1 MEYPFIDPSQL
12 NKSHWKRIKWTL
24 KRNDTEH
31 TELTKK
37 ELFLIQES
45 FHHKVFKAKNIVS
58 L

>member
-1 MEYPFIDPSQL
+1 MKYPLIGSNQL
-12 NKSHWKRIKWTL
+12 TKSHWKRIKRTL
-24 KRNDTEH
+24 KRSDTEH

-37 ELFLIQES
+37 ELFFIQEN